1 MANALARCRLHPDS
15 RHSRIGACL
24 GLAISILPVVAS
36 AQSCH
41 QNYIVMDQTPAS
53 ITGLFYEQNGGWSGN
68 LLASVITSGTQQMVD
83 IAGSGASEF
92 KAVLSGGMVVR
103 GQTPNICAKAQI
115 VIYREGEST
124 RMMIK

>member
-1 MANALARCRLHPDS
+1 
-15 RHSRIGACL
+15 
-24 GLAISILPVVAS
+24 
-36 AQSCH
+36 
-41 QNYIVMDQTPAS
+41 MDQTPAS